1 MKNRMK
7 YIKGKGKLMML
18 IYKIN
23 SQDIK
28 LRKQKVITKEIQM
41 SFKNLRKLSKFKG
54 KIVKIK
60 RKN

>member
-23 SQDIK
+23 SWDIK
-28 LRKQKVITKEIQM
+28 LKKQKVITKEIQM

-54 KIVKIK
+54 KTVKIK
-60 RKN
+60 REN